1 MNILWHLLLFIRG
14 LAYIVVLVV
23 VSNPTQVSLLSLVNE
38 HRSNT
43 IYQNQKVNVGHV
55 ENEMN
60 NVVTSVGK
68 GLENSQ
74 NGSRETASTNSVT
87 TTLLSSFLTNNA
99 STPSFL
105 TSPKSVP
112 PNGYL
117 STFIDKIV
125 MPTTKPEE
133 VSSAPLPSMG
143 VNSSSSS
150 SNSTDTTR
158 RPKRR
163 GRKHKWRSETNEV
176 PPVVSSTAR
185 YIQQKRYDD
194 FLQALDAQ
202 FYVRPEFTVNH
213 IPHKE
218 SGLGNVIYGV
228 MSTSFIASVTG
239 RSFHSKF
246 DCLFA

>member
-1 MNILWHLLLFIRG
+1 MNILWHLLLLLRG
-14 LAYIVVLVV
+14 LAYFLVLVV
-23 VSNPTQVSLLSLVNE
+23 VSNPTQLSLLSLVNE

-43 IYQNQKVNVGHV
+43 IHQNQKVNVRHV
-55 ENEMN
+55 ENKMN
-60 NVVTSVGK
+60 NMVSSVGK
-68 GLENSQ
+68 GIENSQ
-74 NGSRETASTNSVT
+74 DGLKELASTNSVT
-87 TTLLSSFLTNNA
+87 TTLLSPNLTTNG
-99 STPSFL
+99 STPSFVSSL
-105 TSPKSVP
+105 KSVP

-117 STFIDKIV
+117 STFFDKIV
-125 MPTTKPEE
+125 MPTTKPVE
-133 VSSAPLPSMG
+133 VSSATLPSMG
-143 VNSSSSS
+143 GNSSNS
-150 SNSTDTTR
+150 SNSTKTTSQ
-158 RPKRR
+158 PKRR
-163 GRKHKWRSETNEV
+163 GKKRKWRSETIEV
-176 PPVVSSTAR
+176 VPVVSATAR

-246 DCLFA
+246 ECLFV

>member
-1 MNILWHLLLFIRG
+1 MNILWHLLLLIRG
-14 LAYIVVLVV
+14 LAYFMVLVI

-38 HRSNT
+38 HRSYT
-43 IYQNQKVNVGHV
+43 IYQNQKVNVEHV
-55 ENEMN
+55 ESEMN

-68 GLENSQ
+68 GLDDSQ
-74 NGSRETASTNSVT
+74 NGSEETASINSVA
-87 TTLLSSFLTNNA
+87 TTLLSPNLTNNG
-99 STPSFL
+99 SIPSFV

-117 STFIDKIV
+117 STFFDKIV
-125 MPTTKPEE
+125 MPTTKPVE
-133 VSSAPLPSMG
+133 VSSASLPSMG
-143 VNSSSSS
+143 GNSSSSS
-150 SNSTDTTR
+150 SNSTKTTSQ
-158 RPKRR
+158 PKRS
-163 GRKHKWRSETNEV
+163 GKKHKWRSETIEV
-176 PPVVSSTAR
+176 VPVVSSTAR

-246 DCLFA
+246 DCLFV

>member
-1 MNILWHLLLFIRG
+1 MNILWHLLLLLRG
-14 LAYIVVLVV
+14 LAYFLVLVV
-23 VSNPTQVSLLSLVNE
+23 VSNPTQLSLLSLVNE

-43 IYQNQKVNVGHV
+43 IHQNQKVNVRHV
-55 ENEMN
+55 ENKMN
-60 NVVTSVGK
+60 NMVSSVGK
-68 GLENSQ
+68 GIENSQ
-74 NGSRETASTNSVT
+74 DGLKEIASTNSVT
-87 TTLLSSFLTNNA
+87 TTLLYPNLTTNG
-99 STPSFL
+99 STPSFVSSL
-105 TSPKSVP
+105 KSVP

-117 STFIDKIV
+117 STFFDKIV
-125 MPTTKPEE
+125 MPTTKPVE
-133 VSSAPLPSMG
+133 VSSATLPSMG
-143 VNSSSSS
+143 GNSSNS
-150 SNSTDTTR
+150 SNSTKTTSQ
-158 RPKRR
+158 PKRR
-163 GRKHKWRSETNEV
+163 GKKRKWRSETIEV
-176 PPVVSSTAR
+176 VPVVSSAAR

-246 DCLFA
+246 ECLFV